1 MVVLVVAGTAQ
12 EGGGVG
18 VILSL
23 YQTHILFA
31 FNLGPPRRLGL
42 PPREGN

>member
-18 VILSL
+18 VILSA
-23 YQTHILFA
+23 H
-31 FNLGPPRRLGL
+31 L
-42 PPREGN
+42 PVSLPESYIVCI